1 MFYVTKKQFE
11 VNQPIADLNDRLKKT
26 LVGTYVIKQN
36 NFFSS
41 EIAYSGELNYDKFV
55 LFRSA
60 KPFEKLRIVPD
71 AHIKLVQVSENRT
84 MVHVK
89 IKFSEIWYLL
99 LVFLH
104 LSIICGILFF
114 PHLSVFNYPIEGI
127 WWQRI
132 LLLIGVL
139 IPIHLLIW
147 CWYRIQV
154 NRFKIIIPGFLS

>member
-26 LVGTYVIKQN
+26 FVGTYVMKQN
-36 NFFSS
+36 NFFAG
-41 EIAYSGELNYDKFV
+41 ELAYSGEFNYDKFV
-55 LFRSA
+55 LSRRA
-60 KPFEKLRIVPD
+60 KPFENVGIVPD

-89 IKFSEIWYLL
+89 IKFSELWYLL

-114 PHLSVFNYPIEGI
+114 PHLSVFNYPIEGV

-132 LLLIGVL
+132 LLLICIL
-139 IPIHLLIW
+139 IPIDLLIW
-147 CWYRIQV
+147 CWYRIEV
-154 NRFKIIIPGFLS
+154 NRFNIIISDFLR